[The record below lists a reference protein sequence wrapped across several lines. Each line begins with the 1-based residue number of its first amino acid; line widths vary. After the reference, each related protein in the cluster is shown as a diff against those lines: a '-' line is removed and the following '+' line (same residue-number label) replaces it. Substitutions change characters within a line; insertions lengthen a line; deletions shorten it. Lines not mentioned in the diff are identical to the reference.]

1 MSTAK
6 PTAESTAKYT
16 DESLSEE
23 SRSRHPLHDSNISLP
38 ERWMSV
44 AGSGLLAYAASRS
57 GWLGR
62 ILLGG
67 AGTMLFYRGVTGHSA
82 AYRRI
87 GGNSTAN
94 GHHPTSIEVDEA
106 VTVYGKTPE
115 QAYDFWRDFEA
126 FPRFMHHLE
135 SVEQI
140 SDERSRWT
148 ARVPKKLGTIRWEA
162 EITEDEPGKRIGW
175 RSMPDA
181 DIENAG
187 AVNFAESS
195 REDGTEVRVQLSYHV
210 PGGKAGALLGQ
221 LLNPGNRQLIRNDVR
236 RFKHL
241 LEAGEVP
248 RIEGQPTGKGR
259 K

>member
-1 MSTAK
+1 
-6 PTAESTAKYT
+6 
-16 DESLSEE
+16 
-23 SRSRHPLHDSNISLP
+23 
-38 ERWMSV
+38 MSV
-44 AGSGLLAYAASRS
+44 AGGGLLAYAASRS

-67 AGTMLFYRGVTGHSA
+67 AGTVLLFRGVTGHSTT
-82 AYRRI
+82 YRHI
-87 GGNSTAN
+87 GRTGAAN
-94 GHHPTSIEVDEA
+94 GQDATSIEVDEA
-106 VTVYGKTPE
+106 VTVHGKTPE

-126 FPRFMHHLE
+126 FPRFMHHLA
-135 SVEQI
+135 SVEEI
-140 SDERSRWT
+140 SEERSRWT
-148 ARVPKKLGTIRWEA
+148 ARVPKKLGAIRWEA
-162 EITEDEPGKRIGW
+162 EITEEEPGKRIGW

-187 AVNFAESS
+187 TVHFAQSS
-195 REDGTEVRVQLSYHV
+195 REDGTEVHVQLSYQV
-210 PGGKAGALLGQ
+210 PGGKAGALVGQ
-221 LLNPGNRQLIRNDVR
+221 LLNPANRQLIRNDVR